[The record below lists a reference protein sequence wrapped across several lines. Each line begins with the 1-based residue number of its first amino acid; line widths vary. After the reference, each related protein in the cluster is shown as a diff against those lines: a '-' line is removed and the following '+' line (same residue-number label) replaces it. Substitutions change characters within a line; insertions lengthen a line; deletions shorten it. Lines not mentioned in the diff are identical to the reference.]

1 MDLDVEFFIKKFNVS
16 RETIEKLNKYK
27 DFLLSSNKSLNLIGK
42 TTENQIFTRHFADS
56 AQIYDLIEDKSEIV
70 DLGSGAGFPGVI
82 LKILMDNNKIA
93 GNITLIDKSP
103 KKCKFLQD
111 LSDKL
116 GLTLKIV
123 NLKIENFKFNKIS
136 TIVSRAFKK
145 TVDTIDI
152 LFKNNDKIRN
162 IILMKGKTYQHELE
176 EAKKK
181 YTFDVEK
188 FRSITSDE
196 SYILKISNIKLNT
209 TKGCRCLG

>member
-1 MDLDVEFFIKKFNVS
+1 MDQDVEFFIKKFNVS

-152 LFKNNDKIRN
+152 LLKNNDKIIN
-162 IILMKGKTYQHELE
+162 IILIKGKTYQQEIE

-196 SYILKISNIKLNT
+196 SYILKISNIKRST
-209 TKGCRCLG
+209 T

>member
-42 TTENQIFTRHFADS
+42 TTENQIFTRHFTDS
-56 AQIYDLIEDKSEIV
+56 AQIYDLIEDKSEII
-70 DLGSGAGFPGVI
+70 DLGSGAGFPGVL
-82 LKILMDNNKIA
+82 LKILMDDKKIA

-116 GLTLKIV
+116 GLTFKIV

-136 TIVSRAFKK
+136 TVVSRAFKK
-145 TVDTIDI
+145 TIDTMDI
-152 LFKNNDKIRN
+152 LLKNNDKIRN
-162 IILMKGKTYQHELE
+162 IILIKGKTYQQELE

-188 FRSITSDE
+188 FRSISSDE
-196 SYILKISNIKLNT
+196 SFILKITNIKRST
-209 TKGCRCLG
+209 T

>member
-1 MDLDVEFFIKKFNVS
+1 MDLNIEFFIKKFNVS
-16 RETIEKLNKYK
+16 RETIEKLKKYK
-27 DFLLSSNKSLNLIGK
+27 DFLLIRNKSLNLIGK
-42 TTENQIFTRHFADS
+42 TTENQIFTRHFIDS
-56 AQIYDLIEDKSEIV
+56 AQIYDLIQDKSEII
-70 DLGSGAGFPGVI
+70 DLGSGGGFPGVV
-82 LKILMDNNKIA
+82 LKILMDNNKIT

-123 NLKIENFKFNKIS
+123 NLKIENFKFSKIS
-136 TIVSRAFKK
+136 TVVSRAFKK

-152 LFKNNDKIRN
+152 LFKNNVKITN
-162 IILMKGKTYQHELE
+162 IILIKGKTYQQEIE

-196 SYILKISNIKLNT
+196 SFILRIINIKRST
-209 TKGCRCLG
+209 T

>member
-16 RETIEKLNKYK
+16 REKIEKLNKYK

-70 DLGSGAGFPGVI
+70 DLGSGAGFPGVV

-111 LSDKL
+111 LSDKF

-152 LFKNNDKIRN
+152 LFKNNDKIRS

-209 TKGCRCLG
+209 T

>member
-27 DFLLSSNKSLNLIGK
+27 EFLLSSNKSLNLIGK
-42 TTENQIFTRHFADS
+42 TTENQIFTRHFIDS
-56 AQIYDLIEDKSEIV
+56 GQIYDLIDDKSEII
-70 DLGSGAGFPGVI
+70 DLGSGAGFPGVV
-82 LKILMDNNKIA
+82 LKILMDNNNIN

-103 KKCKFLQD
+103 KKCRFLQD

-116 GLTLKIV
+116 SLTLKIV

-136 TIVSRAFKK
+136 TVVSRAFKK
-145 TVDTIDI
+145 TIDTMDI
-152 LFKNNDKIRN
+152 ILKNNDKIKD
-162 IILMKGKTYQHELE
+162 IILIKGKTYQQEID

-196 SYILKISNIKLNT
+196 SYILKISNIKLST
-209 TKGCRCLG
+209 T